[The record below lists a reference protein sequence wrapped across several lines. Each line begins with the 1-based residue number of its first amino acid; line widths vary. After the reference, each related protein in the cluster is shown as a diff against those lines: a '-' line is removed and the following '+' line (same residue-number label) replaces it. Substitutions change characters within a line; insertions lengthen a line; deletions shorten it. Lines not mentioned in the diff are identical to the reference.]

1 MRKILLIFSLFI
13 MTSGIA
19 MADGNAFTPL
29 NFDDTTFDSGSSK
42 TTTTTKASEVKLD
55 PEAIGNGNM
64 QSAIQ
69 QLDNAQIDIRNE
81 LVNYKTKFADI
92 DAQYK
97 LVKSERK
104 AALDKVRATE
114 RRIKAI
120 EREKERI
127 RKSMI

>member
-1 MRKILLIFSLFI
+1 
-13 MTSGIA
+13 

-29 NFDDTTFDSGSSK
+29 NFDDKTFDSGSAK
-42 TTTTTKASEVKLD
+42 TTNATKASDATLD

-97 LVKSERK
+97 LIKSERK
-104 AALDKVRATE
+104 VALDKVRATE

>member
-1 MRKILLIFSLFI
+1 MKKILLTLSLFI
-13 MTSGIA
+13 TVCGIA

-29 NFDDTTFDSGSSK
+29 NFDDTTFDVNSGK
-42 TTTTTKASEVKLD
+42 ATATTASDVKLD